1 MKTLGD
7 VKVGESSTIVKL
19 HGEGALRRHLMD
31 LGLIKGT
38 SFKVVK
44 VAPLGDPVEINVR
57 GYELS
62 IRKEEAAVTDW
73 TEDTNAICAN
83 RQSEILTSAAKMLR
97 PGGRLVYSTCTV
109 LERENLAVVR
119 SFLKENREFCLKPF
133 VSRAAGPTPGYIT
146 LLPNLHNTDG
156 FFVAKLERM
165 DYDGKNRNQDPDN
178 G

>member
-62 IRKEEAAVTDW
+62 IRKEEAAV
-73 TEDTNAICAN
+73 A
-83 RQSEILTSAAKMLR
+83 RSSKGSRRVFLQVKLGFS
-97 PGGRLVYSTCTV
+97 
-109 LERENLAVVR
+109 NLMQH
-119 SFLKENREFCLKPF
+119 L
-133 VSRAAGPTPGYIT
+133 
-146 LLPNLHNTDG
+146 
-156 FFVAKLERM
+156 
-165 DYDGKNRNQDPDN
+165 
-178 G
+178 

>member
-44 VAPLGDPVEINVR
+44 VAPLGDPVEVTVR

-62 IRKEEAAVTDW
+62 LRKADAEMIEVQA
-73 TEDTNAICAN
+73 
-83 RQSEILTSAAKMLR
+83 
-97 PGGRLVYSTCTV
+97 
-109 LERENLAVVR
+109 
-119 SFLKENREFCLKPF
+119 
-133 VSRAAGPTPGYIT
+133 
-146 LLPNLHNTDG
+146 
-156 FFVAKLERM
+156 
-165 DYDGKNRNQDPDN
+165 
-178 G
+178 

>member
-19 HGEGALRRHLMD
+19 HGELRRHLMD

-62 IRKEEAAVTDW
+62 IRKEEAAVV
-73 TEDTNAICAN
+73 EV
-83 RQSEILTSAAKMLR
+83 Q
-97 PGGRLVYSTCTV
+97 
-109 LERENLAVVR
+109 
-119 SFLKENREFCLKPF
+119 
-133 VSRAAGPTPGYIT
+133 
-146 LLPNLHNTDG
+146 
-156 FFVAKLERM
+156 
-165 DYDGKNRNQDPDN
+165 
-178 G
+178 

>member
-38 SFKVVK
+38 SFNSEIYVRK

-62 IRKEEAAVTDW
+62 IRKEEAAVV
-73 TEDTNAICAN
+73 EV
-83 RQSEILTSAAKMLR
+83 Q
-97 PGGRLVYSTCTV
+97 
-109 LERENLAVVR
+109 
-119 SFLKENREFCLKPF
+119 
-133 VSRAAGPTPGYIT
+133 
-146 LLPNLHNTDG
+146 
-156 FFVAKLERM
+156 
-165 DYDGKNRNQDPDN
+165 
-178 G
+178 